1 MLSLGAEAHHPLDTG
16 TVIPTAVKEHE
27 FLGRRQI
34 RNITLEVPRRTVPVR
49 GFAEGDNAGFA
60 WTQVL
65 DNALDRAVLAGRI
78 PALQDDQD
86 LVIAFDEV
94 PLQLDQFDLE
104 FAQAVLVGSFSNPRA
119 RARSILVG

>member
-1 MLSLGAEAHHPLDTG
+1 MLILGAEAHYPLDTC
-16 TVIPTAVKEHE
+16 TVIPTAVKQHE
-27 FLGRRQI
+27 FLGRWQI
-34 RNITLEVPRRTVPVR
+34 RNIALEVPRCTVPVR
-49 GFAEGDNAGFA
+49 GFAKSDDAGLA
-60 WTQVL
+60 WTQML

-104 FAQAVLVGSFSNPRA
+104 FAQAVLVGLF
-119 RARSILVG
+119 